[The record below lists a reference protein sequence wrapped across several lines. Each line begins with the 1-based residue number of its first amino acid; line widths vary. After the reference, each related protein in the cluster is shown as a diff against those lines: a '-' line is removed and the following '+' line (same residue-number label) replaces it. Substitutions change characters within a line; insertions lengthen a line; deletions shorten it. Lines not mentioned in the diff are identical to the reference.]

1 MAPPST
7 AVLAVFPGRA
17 KEGIEFVFV
26 CSLSRCIWFAKPS
39 FVACYRVS
47 PASLL
52 AAAMA
57 AAVLFLLSGRRAI
70 PSPYLFSSF

>member
-7 AVLAVFPGRA
+7 VVLAVFPGRA
-17 KEGIEFVFV
+17 KEGIEFVSVF
-26 CSLSRCIWFAKPS
+26 SLSRCIWFAKPG

-52 AAAMA
+52 AATMA
-57 AAVLFLLSGRRAI
+57 ATILFLLSGRRAI
-70 PSPYLFSSF
+70 RSPSLFSSF